1 MHCSCDTQHMHMYL
15 FHVSTAC
22 VYVSFVCMYST
33 LWIFLLYIQHMHVSF
48 TCIYS
53 TGTCIIHLYVWYI
66 LFQETK
72 PPKRKKKNFKLKLFP
87 LHSITLRR
95 NRNDKYPNIKDLKTT
110 SFNIPP
116 EVETQSSQHFLS
128 SFPKFLFLWVP
139 RIRPS
144 PYPSQHFV
152 SISPLRVCSR
162 PCRRLTFAWSS
173 S

>member
-1 MHCSCDTQHMHMYL
+1 MYL
-15 FHVSTAC
+15 SCVCTAR
-22 VYVSFVCMYST
+22 YESFFCTYST
-33 LWIFLLYIQHMHVSF
+33 CMFHSHVYTVRVHVSF
-48 TCIYS
+48 ICMYDTFC
-53 TGTCIIHLYVWYI
+53 
-66 LFQETK
+66 FKK
-72 PPKRKKKNFKLKLFP
+72 PNHQKEKKNNFKLKLFP